1 MDDDMDYFVEVEQDE
16 CHKPS
21 EIDLD
26 YEFDAARFFDF
37 SHSETIFEII
47 EAELWFHASGNYPPS
62 PLIIKTNWG
71 SGTSSEQKTAGT
83 SSDSSMSQETPESK
97 SKSAPK
103 LSKHRISTLMKPTA
117 SHLAKLNHA
126 QKVYSTHIGERS
138 LKAANKSDEQSLQS
152 SSGFDNLAT
161 KRQKLETGYLCKVS
175 HLKHQAQMLH
185 KLSKKQGGFPV
196 SNNLV
201 NYKLKVTVPKQ
212 PELKTL
218 HRAQIRRSKSDLQ
231 SSEHEKQKTNTLK
244 AVPLNKKI
252 PEACLKPQP
261 KKSKQKLPN
270 FREFHL
276 KTMER
281 ATIHSPDN
289 LSSHHTANSVVQS
302 TATYPRRPK
311 APSPM
316 KPEKSERSPQT
327 NSGLSNRKLSYGEH
341 HAHAVCQNT
350 REGTTLHRQSQSSN
364 NLRLLQH
371 PPTELF
377 NKMSLVPDTDTAA
390 AAISQPKLRLSGKG
404 MKENAPDPSRNG
416 SSVSKQY
423 QQFQDSFLLKKSN
436 YFLYCYSQM
445 QKYGGK
451 PNHSGIGRTTSKIV
465 CHPSV
470 NRKLGIR

>member
-1 MDDDMDYFVEVEQDE
+1 MDDDMDYFVEVEQDD

-37 SHSETIFEII
+37 SRSETIFEII

-83 SSDSSMSQETPESK
+83 SSDSSMSQESPESK

-175 HLKHQAQMLH
+175 HLKHQTQMLH
-185 KLSKKQGGFPV
+185 KLSKKGGFPV

-289 LSSHHTANSVVQS
+289 LSSHHTANSVVQT

-350 REGTTLHRQSQSSN
+350 REGTTLHRVKHYFICFLLVLLSIALNSFTLLQQSQSSN

-377 NKMSLVPDTDTAA
+377 NKMSLVPDTDTPA

-404 MKENAPDPSRNG
+404 MKENAPDPSRHG
-416 SSVSKQY
+416 SS
-423 QQFQDSFLLKKSN
+423 KS
-436 YFLYCYSQM
+436 
-445 QKYGGK
+445 GGK

-470 NRKLGIR
+470 NRSH

>member
-37 SHSETIFEII
+37 SRSETIFEII

-152 SSGFDNLAT
+152 SGFDNLAT

-185 KLSKKQGGFPV
+185 KLSKKGGFPA

-244 AVPLNKKI
+244 AVPLNKK
-252 PEACLKPQP
+252 
-261 KKSKQKLPN
+261 
-270 FREFHL
+270 EFHL

-316 KPEKSERSPQT
+316 SQEKSERSPQT
-327 NSGLSNRKLSYGEH
+327 NSRLSNTNRKLSYGEH

-390 AAISQPKLRLSGKG
+390 AAISQPKLRLSGKLEFIELKFEDFCV
-404 MKENAPDPSRNG
+404 MKHMSNAC
-416 SSVSKQY
+416 
-423 QQFQDSFLLKKSN
+423 FL
-436 YFLYCYSQM
+436 
-445 QKYGGK
+445 
-451 PNHSGIGRTTSKIV
+451 
-465 CHPSV
+465 
-470 NRKLGIR
+470 KLGHERERSRSLPTWIFKIWWETKP